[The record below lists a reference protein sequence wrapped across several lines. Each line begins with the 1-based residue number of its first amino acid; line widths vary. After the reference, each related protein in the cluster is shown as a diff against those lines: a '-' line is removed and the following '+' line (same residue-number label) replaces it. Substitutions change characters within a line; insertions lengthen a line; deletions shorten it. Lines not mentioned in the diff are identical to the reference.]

1 MSRERASPLNEARLT
16 PEERDY
22 VQRLKLVTYAQL
34 EEETREAKA
43 DVAKLS
49 KDLALA
55 LRDQYNAFMYYN
67 SAEHGVLLRRTEAFP
82 IAMRR
87 SKTVKR
93 RSSSGSKSGSGSGSK
108 SRSASA
114 SRGAGGAGGGGGGG
128 GGGGASRRSSSQS
141 ILRKLKAKYDGAV
154 GVRNNTE
161 QRYVTALKRY
171 FILMSF
177 RDLSM
182 AKNMYRREMS
192 GLSDNLLAALEEW
205 ADQRVLTG
213 RANIVDRRRNYDDAL
228 DREDRRFEEIRHWA
242 EGM

>member
-1 MSRERASPLNEARLT
+1 MSRERVSPLNEARLT

-22 VQRLKLVTYAQL
+22 VQRLKSVTYAQL

-49 KDLALA
+49 KELARA
-55 LRDQYNAFMYYN
+55 LRDQYAAFMYYN
-67 SAEHGVLLRRTEAFP
+67 SAEHGVVIARPNAFP

-87 SKTVKR
+87 SKTVRRR
-93 RSSSGSKSGSGSGSK
+93 RSSGSRSRSGSASR
-108 SRSASA
+108 SRSA
-114 SRGAGGAGGGGGGG
+114 GGGAGGGSASRA
-128 GGGGASRRSSSQS
+128 ASRRSSSQS
-141 ILRKLKAKYDGAV
+141 VLRKFKAKYDGAV
-154 GVRNNTE
+154 GIRNNAE

-192 GLSDNLLAALEEW
+192 DLSDNLLAALEEW

-228 DREDRRFEEIRHWA
+228 DREDTRFEEIRQWA

>member
-1 MSRERASPLNEARLT
+1 MSPLNEARLT

-49 KDLALA
+49 KELARA

-67 SAEHGVLLRRTEAFP
+67 SAEHDVLLRRPEAFP

-87 SKTVKR
+87 SKTVRRR
-93 RSSSGSKSGSGSGSK
+93 RSSGSGSA
-108 SRSASA
+108 SRSASR
-114 SRGAGGAGGGGGGG
+114 SR
-128 GGGGASRRSSSQS
+128 SRRSSSQS
-141 ILRKLKAKYDGAV
+141 VLRKFKAKYDGAV
-154 GVRNNTE
+154 GIRNRVE
-161 QRYVTALKRY
+161 ERYVTALKRY

-182 AKNMYRREMS
+182 AKNMYRREMTD
-192 GLSDNLLAALEEW
+192 LSDNLLAALEEW

-228 DREDRRFEEIRHWA
+228 DREDRRFEEIRQWA